1 MPTVNEA
8 INVLAQHY
16 NIEPGQIHRVLSAYA
31 EGRVKI
37 GRKYPYET
45 CGTCQNFDRTP
56 CKASGYCTKRKRKT
70 HYHGETDQPLPV
82 TQSRLCCTD
91 YIPKEG
97 VVSGDSEPVAEPPSA
112 ESAI

>member
-16 NIEPGQIHRVLSAYA
+16 NIEPGQIHCVLSAYA

-37 GRKYPYET
+37 GRNRYET

-56 CKASGYCTKRKRKT
+56 CRASGYCTKRKRKT
-70 HYHGETDQPLPV
+70 RYHGETDQPLPV
-82 TQSRLCCTD
+82 SQSRLCCTD
-91 YIPKEG
+91 YLPKEG
-97 VVSGDSEPVAEPPSA
+97 VVSGDSEPVAETSA
-112 ESAI
+112 ESVL